1 MRLRSAALAA
11 FVAVCAVAFPTHA
24 ADPLTLDDAF
34 LRVADAHPDLRL
46 FGARHEALKAEL
58 DRSSLRPALV
68 AGAEVENVL
77 GTGPASGLDGA
88 EITLSLASVLERGG
102 KLDARRTLAQSRID
116 ALAIEREAQR
126 LDLLAEVARRYLAV
140 VGAQREGE
148 LAQLGVD
155 QRDRTV
161 AAARR
166 RHGLALR
173 PSRSYSPP
181 RPPSRGRNWIALA
194 PGNVRRPPASISR
207 PCGASEIP
215 HSRSS
220 GAICSPCP
228 RSRTS
233 RYSPTGCNALPS
245 SRSSSISS
253 ALARHACSWHAAKR
267 PRTSTGR
274 WACDGWRTAMTSAWS
289 AVSRSRWAPAAGHN
303 RASVPHAPS

>member
-11 FVAVCAVAFPTHA
+11 FGAVCAVAFPTHA

-34 LRVADAHPDLRL
+34 LRVADTHPDLRL

-116 ALAIEREAQR
+116 ALAIGREARR

-148 LAQLGVD
+148 LAQLDVD
-155 QRDRTV
+155 QRERTV

-166 RHGLALR
+166 RPQA
-173 PSRSYSPP
+173 
-181 RPPSRGRNWIALA
+181 
-194 PGNVRRPPASISR
+194 
-207 PCGASEIP
+207 GASPE
-215 HSRSS
+215 
-220 GAICSPCP
+220 
-228 RSRTS
+228 
-233 RYSPTGCNALPS
+233 
-245 SRSSSISS
+245 
-253 ALARHACSWHAAKR
+253 
-267 PRTSTGR
+267 
-274 WACDGWRTAMTSAWS
+274 
-289 AVSRSRWAPAAGHN
+289 
-303 RASVPHAPS
+303 